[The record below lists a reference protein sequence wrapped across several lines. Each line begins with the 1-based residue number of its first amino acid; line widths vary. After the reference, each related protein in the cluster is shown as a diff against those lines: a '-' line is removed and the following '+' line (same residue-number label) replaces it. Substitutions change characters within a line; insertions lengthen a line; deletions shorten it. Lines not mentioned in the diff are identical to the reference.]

1 MLCVKCKKNMAVVF
15 ITKMEQDGKQVNEGY
30 CLSCAKEMNI
40 GPINNMLQNL
50 GITPEE
56 FDNMNSEALQMMQG
70 GENGEFDPEQMMG
83 EFFNEE
89 SDFDDSENGG
99 AMKNSPLSFLQN
111 MFGGGKPA
119 SEKPENPD
127 NNTEST
133 KKGKVEEKKKDKKRK
148 FLGMYGTNLTDKAKS
163 GEIDRI
169 IGRDAEM
176 ARVTQILN
184 RRTKNNP
191 VLIGEPGVGKTAIA
205 EGLALKIVE
214 GDVPAKLLDREIY
227 LLDMAA
233 MVAGTQFRGQ
243 FESRLK
249 SLINEVKA
257 LGNIILVI
265 DEVHILTKAGDAEGA
280 MNAGNIL
287 KPALSRGE
295 IQIIGATTLEEY
307 RKYIEKDS
315 ALERRFQS
323 VLVEEPSVEET
334 IEILKGIKEYYEDYH
349 KVKISDDI
357 IRCAA
362 LLSKRYITDRF
373 LPDKAIDVID
383 EAASKANLNNEAL
396 TELAKLEAEL
406 KAAQSEQ
413 NELETL
419 IAETEDVPPENYGR
433 LAELKNLEQSLAA
446 KIDELKKT
454 AYNTELTADD
464 LAAVIEGWTKIPV
477 KGITEF
483 ETNNLVNLEERLHK
497 NLIGQ
502 NDAVSAVS
510 RGIRRKR
517 AGLSLKR
524 RPASFIFVGPTG
536 VGKTELV
543 KQIARE
549 VFSTED
555 ALIRLDMSEYM
566 EKHAASKLIGSPPGY
581 VGYDD
586 AGQLTE
592 KVRRHPYSVILF
604 DEIEKAHPDVF
615 NMLLQI
621 LDDGRITDSHGKTIS
636 FEDCI
641 IVLTSN
647 AGSDTSSNI
656 AGFGADSNMSNR
668 AKAEKALCQIFR
680 PEFLNRIDEIVVFD
694 QLTKDDLLKIAS
706 LMLSELGRGLLEKD
720 ISLKV
725 TDAAKTVIC
734 DGGYSTTYGARPMR
748 RYIERHIEDKLA
760 QMYIS
765 GKLTAGS
772 CVLVDAEDEEIKVDI
787 N

>member
-1 MLCVKCKKNMAVVF
+1 MLCVRCKKNMAVVF
-15 ITKMEQDGKQVNEGY
+15 INQIDQNGNQKNEGY
-30 CLSCAKEMNI
+30 CLSCAKELNI
-40 GPINNMLQNL
+40 GAVDSMIKNL
-50 GITPEE
+50 GINPEE
-56 FDNMNSEALQMMQG
+56 FDNMNSESLRMMQDMS
-70 GENGEFDPEQMMG
+70 ESGEFDPSMLGEMFGEMG
-83 EFFNEE
+83 EFN
-89 SDFDDSENGG
+89 DSEDGG
-99 AMKNSPLSFLQN
+99 ATKKSPLSFLSN
-111 MFGGGKPA
+111 MLGGQAPA
-119 SEKPENPD
+119 SDDKSQNGAAEKGAE
-127 NNTEST
+127 
-133 KKGKVEEKKKDKKRK
+133 KKEKKDKKRK
-148 FLGMYGTNLTDKAKS
+148 FLSIYGTNLTQKAKD
-163 GEIDRI
+163 GEIDRV
-169 IGRDAEM
+169 IGRDREM
-176 ARVTQILN
+176 ARVAQILN

-214 GDVPAKLLDREIY
+214 GDVPAKLLGHEIY

-334 IEILKGIKEYYEDYH
+334 IEILKGIREYYEKYH
-349 KVKISDDI
+349 SVKIPDDI
-357 IRCAA
+357 VRCAA
-362 LLSKRYITDRF
+362 ILSKRYITDRF

-383 EAASKANLNNEAL
+383 EAASKANLSNTILVDIKKLE
-396 TELAKLEAEL
+396 TELKEVTVSMAELEAE
-406 KAAQSEQ
+406 
-413 NELETL
+413 NEKL
-419 IAETEDVPPENYGR
+419 DNVPAENYEK
-433 LAELKNLEQSLAA
+433 LAELKSRECKLNE
-446 KIDELKKT
+446 ELNTKKALDT
-454 AYNTELTADD
+454 VVELTPED
-464 LAAVIEGWTKIPV
+464 LAAVIESWTKIPV

-483 ETNNLVNLEERLHK
+483 ETNNLVNLEEKLHK

-502 NDAVSAVS
+502 NDAVSAVA

-517 AGLSLKR
+517 AGLSVKR

-555 ALIRLDMSEYM
+555 ALIRFDMSEFM
-566 EKHAASKLIGSPPGY
+566 EKHSASKLIGSPPGY

-621 LDDGRITDSHGKTIS
+621 LDDGRITDSHGKVVS
-636 FEDCI
+636 FEDTI
-641 IVLTSN
+641 IVMTSN
-647 AGSDTSSNI
+647 AGSTDSASI
-656 AGFGADSNMSNR
+656 AGFGASTNS
-668 AKAEKALCQIFR
+668 ASKEKAERALRTLFR

-694 QLTKDDLLKIAS
+694 QLSREDLLKIAD
-706 LMLSELGRGLLEKD
+706 LMLAELSRGIGEKGITLEV
-720 ISLKV
+720 SA
-725 TDAAKTVIC
+725 AAKQTIC
-734 DGGYSTTYGARPMR
+734 DGGYSEIYGARPMR
-748 RYIERHIEDKLA
+748 RYIERNIEDKLA
-760 QMYIS
+760 QLYIS
-765 GKLTAGS
+765 GELKDGSYAYVDSANNELTIN
-772 CVLVDAEDEEIKVDI
+772 IK
-787 N
+787 

>member
-1 MLCVKCKKNMAVVF
+1 MLCVRCKKNMAVVF
-15 ITKMEQDGKQVNEGY
+15 INQIDQNGNQKNEGY
-30 CLSCAKEMNI
+30 CLSCARELNI
-40 GPINNMLQNL
+40 GAVDSMIKNL
-50 GITPEE
+50 GINPEE
-56 FDNMNSEALQMMQG
+56 FDDMNSESLRMMQDMS
-70 GENGEFDPEQMMG
+70 ENGEFDPSMFGEMFGDMG
-83 EFFNEE
+83 E
-89 SDFDDSENGG
+89 FDDSEDGG
-99 AMKNSPLSFLQN
+99 ATKKSPLSFLSN
-111 MFGGGKPA
+111 MLGGKAPDAHNQSDGDA
-119 SEKPENPD
+119 SKKTAD
-127 NNTEST
+127 
-133 KKGKVEEKKKDKKRK
+133 KKGKTDKKRK
-148 FLGMYGTNLTDKAKS
+148 FLSTYGTNLTAKAKE
-163 GEIDRI
+163 GGIDRVV
-169 IGRDAEM
+169 GRDTEM
-176 ARVTQILN
+176 ARVAQILN

-205 EGLALKIVE
+205 EGLALKIAE

-249 SLINEVKA
+249 SLINEVKT

-295 IQIIGATTLEEY
+295 IQIIGATTLDEY

-323 VLVEEPSVEET
+323 VLVEEPSVDET
-334 IEILKGIKEYYEDYH
+334 IEILKGIREYYENYH
-349 KVKISDDI
+349 KVKISDEI

-362 LLSKRYITDRF
+362 ILSKRYITDRF

-383 EAASKANLNNEAL
+383 EAAAKANLANTVL
-396 TELAKLEAEL
+396 VDIAKLEMEL
-406 KAAQSEQ
+406 KAVTFAMA
-413 NELETL
+413 ELETENEKL
-419 IAETEDVPPENYGR
+419 ENVPAGNYEK
-433 LAELKNLEQSLAA
+433 LAELKSRECKINEELASLKA
-446 KIDELKKT
+446 KNSNV
-454 AYNTELTADD
+454 ALTPDD
-464 LAAVIEGWTKIPV
+464 LAAVIEAWTKIPV

-483 ETNNLVNLEERLHK
+483 ETNNLVNLEEKLHK

-502 NDAVSAVS
+502 NDAVSAVA

-517 AGLSLKR
+517 AGLSVKR

-555 ALIRLDMSEYM
+555 ALIRFDMSEFM
-566 EKHAASKLIGSPPGY
+566 EKHSASKLIGSPPGY

-621 LDDGRITDSHGKTIS
+621 LDDGRITDSHGKMIS
-636 FEDCI
+636 FEDTI
-641 IVLTSN
+641 IVMTSN
-647 AGSDTSSNI
+647 AGSTDSANV
-656 AGFGADSNMSNR
+656 AGFGANSNSSTKT
-668 AKAEKALCQIFR
+668 KAERALRDIFR

-694 QLTKDDLLKIAS
+694 QLSREDLLKIAD
-706 LMLSELGRGLLEKD
+706 LMLAELGRGIAEKGITLD
-720 ISLKV
+720 V
-725 TDAAKTVIC
+725 TDTAKQVIC

-748 RYIERHIEDKLA
+748 RYIERNVEDKLA
-760 QMYIS
+760 QLYIS
-765 GKLTAGS
+765 GELTDGRG
-772 CVLVDAEDEEIKVDI
+772 VFIDATDGEITITVK
-787 N
+787 

>member
-1 MLCVKCKKNMAVVF
+1 MLCVRCKKNMAVVF
-15 ITKMEQDGKQVNEGY
+15 INQIDQNGNQKNEGY
-30 CLSCAKEMNI
+30 CLSCAKELNI
-40 GPINNMLQNL
+40 GAVDSMIKNL
-50 GITPEE
+50 GINPEE
-56 FDNMNSEALQMMQG
+56 FDNMNSESLRMMQDMS
-70 GENGEFDPEQMMG
+70 ENGEFDPSAFGEMLGEMG
-83 EFFNEE
+83 
-89 SDFDDSENGG
+89 DFDDSEDGG
-99 AMKNSPLSFLQN
+99 ATKKSPLSFLSN
-111 MFGGGKPA
+111 MLGGKPPA
-119 SEKPENPD
+119 SDNHAQNGAAEKASD
-127 NNTEST
+127 
-133 KKGKVEEKKKDKKRK
+133 KGPKKDKKRK
-148 FLGMYGTNLTDKAKS
+148 FLGIYGTNLTQKAKD
-163 GEIDRI
+163 GEIDRV
-169 IGRDAEM
+169 IGRETEM
-176 ARVTQILN
+176 ARVAQILN

-214 GDVPAKLLDREIY
+214 GDVPAKLLGHEIY

-334 IEILKGIKEYYEDYH
+334 IEILKGIRGYYEKYH
-349 KVKISDDI
+349 SVRISDDI

-362 LLSKRYITDRF
+362 ILSKRYITDRF

-383 EAASKANLNNEAL
+383 EAASKANLANTVL
-396 TELAKLEAEL
+396 VDIAKLETEL
-406 KAAQSEQ
+406 KTIIEAK
-413 NELETL
+413 NELE
-419 IAETEDVPPENYGR
+419 AENEKLENVPAENYEK
-433 LAELKNLEQSLAA
+433 LAELKSCECKLN
-446 KIDELKKT
+446 DELTTKKT
-454 AYNTELTADD
+454 QNIIVDITAED
-464 LAAVIEGWTKIPV
+464 LAAVIEAWTKIPV

-483 ETNNLVNLEERLHK
+483 ETNNLVNLEEKLHK

-502 NDAVSAVS
+502 NDAVSAVA

-517 AGLSLKR
+517 AGLSVKR

-543 KQIARE
+543 KQIAKE

-555 ALIRLDMSEYM
+555 ALIRFDMSEFM
-566 EKHAASKLIGSPPGY
+566 EKHSASKLIGSPPGY

-621 LDDGRITDSHGKTIS
+621 LDDGRITDSHGKMVS
-636 FEDCI
+636 FEDTI
-641 IVLTSN
+641 IIMTSN
-647 AGSDTSSNI
+647 AGSTDSANI
-656 AGFGADSNMSNR
+656 AGFGASTNTASKE
-668 AKAEKALCQIFR
+668 KAERALRNLFR
-680 PEFLNRIDEIVVFD
+680 PEFLNRVDEIVVFD
-694 QLTKDDLLKIAS
+694 QLTRDDLLKIAD
-706 LMLSELGRGLLEKD
+706 LMLTELGRGISEKGITLEV
-720 ISLKV
+720 S
-725 TDAAKTVIC
+725 DAAKQIIC
-734 DGGYSTTYGARPMR
+734 IGGYSELYGARPMR

-760 QMYIS
+760 QLYIS
-765 GKLTAGS
+765 GELKNGNIVVADAADDTIQLT
-772 CVLVDAEDEEIKVDI
+772 IK
-787 N
+787 